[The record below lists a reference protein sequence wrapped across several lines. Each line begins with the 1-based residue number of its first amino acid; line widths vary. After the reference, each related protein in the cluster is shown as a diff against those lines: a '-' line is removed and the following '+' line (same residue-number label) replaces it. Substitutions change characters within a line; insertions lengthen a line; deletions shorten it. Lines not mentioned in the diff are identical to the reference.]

1 MPTTHAGRAV
11 WGITIAL
18 FACGVW
24 VMMFAQDTPTPQ
36 GSGTSIAAGVQALKS
51 GDLDTAERIFNDAL
65 RQDSKDPLVLH
76 NLGVIAQE
84 RGKHQLAISRFRQ
97 ALLLQPD
104 YGPARLLLGSS
115 LLVLRRNT
123 EAMHALKR
131 AVHLMPNE
139 PAARFE
145 LARAYEVANDWLDAV
160 QQLQQVSR
168 MAPQNEEYS
177 YQLGKALT
185 KLSGWSLQQISRI
198 DPNSARLH
206 QALGQDYA
214 IQEKYDQALTAYQ
227 EAARADPKL
236 PDIHLGTAL
245 ILLHLKRFDEA
256 NAEVERE
263 LKLVPESRAALQARS
278 QIKAT
283 KATSVQ

>member
-1 MPTTHAGRAV
+1 
-11 WGITIAL
+11 
-18 FACGVW
+18 
-24 VMMFAQDTPTPQ
+24 MMFAQDTPQSSRDTH
-36 GSGTSIAAGVQALKS
+36 IAVGIQALKS
-51 GDLDTAERIFNDAL
+51 GDLDTAERIFDDAL
-65 RQDSKDPLVLH
+65 RQDSKDVLVLH
-76 NLGVIAQE
+76 NLGVIAQV
-84 RGKHQLAISRFRQ
+84 RGEHQLAITRFRQ

-123 EAMHALKR
+123 EAIHALKR
-131 AVHLMPNE
+131 AVNLMPNE

-145 LARAYEVANDWLDAV
+145 LARAYEVASDWLDAI
-160 QQLQQVSR
+160 QQLQQANR

-177 YQLGKALT
+177 YHLGKALT

-214 IQEKYDQALTAYQ
+214 IQEKYDQALAAYQ

-245 ILLHLKRFDEA
+245 ILLHFKRFDEA
-256 NAEVERE
+256 MAEVERE

-278 QIKAT
+278 QIEAAKA
-283 KATSVQ
+283 ASAQ